1 MNPTSL
7 PIVKHINNFLD
18 YLDVEKG
25 LSKKTQENYSRFIKR
40 FTDWLEQK
48 KLIKLTPADITA
60 DLVSKY
66 RLFLSRQTLSQQ
78 TGAELAKSTQN
89 YYLIALR
96 ALLGYF
102 SEKEIASLAP
112 DKIKLSKRPK
122 NNSIHF
128 LNVDNVR
135 KLFDSVDVDNA
146 IGLRDRAILE
156 ALFSTGCR
164 VSELTKLNREQL
176 NFKNI
181 KEVFELKITGK
192 GNKTRTIYFSP
203 RSLEWLKKYIKS
215 RHDIDPALFI
225 NYSKSEESKRLT
237 TRSIERIIKKYVKI
251 AGLPIETTPH
261 TLRHSFA
268 TDLLSR
274 GVDLRLVQEFLG
286 HESISTTQIYT
297 HVTNKKL
304 KDVFSK
310 FHDKRD

>member
-1 MNPTSL
+1 MLSPLPL
-7 PIVKHINNFLD
+7 PIAKHINNFLD

-48 KLIKLTPADITA
+48 KLTKLTPADITA

-78 TGAELAKSTQN
+78 TKTELAKSTQN

-96 ALLGYF
+96 SMLSYF
-102 SEKEIASLAP
+102 SEKEITSLAP
-112 DKIKLSKRPK
+112 DKIKLAKRPK
-122 NNSIHF
+122 NQSVHF

-135 KLFDSVDVDNA
+135 KLFDSVDVTNTS
-146 IGLRDRAILE
+146 GLRDRAILE
-156 ALFSTGCR
+156 AIFSTGSR

-203 RSLEWLKKYIKS
+203 RALEWLKKYLDS
-215 RHDIDPALFI
+215 RIDLDPALFI
-225 NYSKSEESKRLT
+225 NFGNNDDSKRLT
-237 TRSIERIIKKYVKI
+237 PRSIERIIKKYVKI

-310 FHDKRD
+310 FHDK

>member
-1 MNPTSL
+1 MTNTPL
-7 PIVKHINNFLD
+7 PIVKQVNSFLD

-25 LSKKTQENYSRFIKR
+25 LSKKTQENYGRFIKR
-40 FTDWLEQK
+40 FTDWLEK
-48 KLIKLTPADITA
+48 CKLVKLTPAGITA

-66 RLFLSRQTLSQQ
+66 RLYLSRQTLSQQ
-78 TGAELAKSTQN
+78 TKTELAKSTQN

-96 ALLGYF
+96 SLLSYF
-102 SEKEIASLAP
+102 SEKGIDSLSP
-112 DKIKLSKRPK
+112 DKIKLAKRPK
-122 NNSIHF
+122 NQSVHF
-128 LNVDNVR
+128 LNVENVR
-135 KLFDSVDVDNA
+135 KLFDAVDVANA

-156 ALFSTGCR
+156 ALFSTGSR

-203 RSLEWLKKYIKS
+203 RALEWLKKYCS
-215 RHDIDPALFI
+215 TRQDIDPSLFI
-225 NYSKSEESKRLT
+225 NYGKNADSMRLT
-237 TRSIERIIKKYVKI
+237 PRSVERIIKKYVKI
-251 AGLPIETTPH
+251 AGLPLETTPH

-310 FHDKRD
+310 FHDKQ

>member
-1 MNPTSL
+1 MQNTLL
-7 PIVKHINNFLD
+7 PIGKHINNFLD
-18 YLDVEKG
+18 YLDIEKG

-48 KLIKLTPADITA
+48 KLNKLTPADLNA

-66 RLFLSRQTLSQQ
+66 RLYLSRQTLSQQ
-78 TGAELAKSTQN
+78 TKSELAKSTQN

-96 ALLGYF
+96 SLLSYF
-102 SEKEIASLAP
+102 SEKEIDSLSP
-112 DKIKLSKRPK
+112 DKIKLAKRPK
-122 NNSIHF
+122 NQSVHF
-128 LNVDNVR
+128 LNIENVR
-135 KLFDSVDVDNA
+135 KLFDSVDVADA
-146 IGLRDRAILE
+146 IGSRDRAILE
-156 ALFSTGCR
+156 ALFSTGSR
-164 VSELTKLNREQL
+164 VSELTRLNREQL

-181 KEVFELKITGK
+181 KEVFELKIIGK

-203 RSLEWLKKYIKS
+203 RSLEWLKKYCS
-215 RHDIDPALFI
+215 TRQDVDPALFI
-225 NYSKSEESKRLT
+225 NYGKNADSRRLT
-237 TRSIERIIKKYVKI
+237 PRSVERIIKKYVKI
-251 AGLPIETTPH
+251 AGLPLETTPH

-310 FHDKRD
+310 FHDKQ